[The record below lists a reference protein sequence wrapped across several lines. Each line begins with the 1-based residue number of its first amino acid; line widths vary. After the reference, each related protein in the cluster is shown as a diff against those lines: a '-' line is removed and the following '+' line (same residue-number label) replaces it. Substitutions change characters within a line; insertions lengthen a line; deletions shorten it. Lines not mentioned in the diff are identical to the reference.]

1 MIYNTAYANPYQTG
15 VNPYQTGYSSY
26 PTPAY
31 GQPQQT
37 RMAFPVVNYNSRTL
51 ITKNTFYNY
60 GGTIYNNS
68 RPPYYPN
75 TPYAYAQQPRQ
86 PLSDLISPPPRSV
99 WGPTS
104 RKEKTEGFPAGFGDL
119 AGDPRFAS
127 VYNRPAPA
135 KLQKAVTPKPTP
147 KPAPTPRKLVAANE
161 HSSYWGDPH
170 VADAD
175 RSDKGNKRQD
185 NFVVKGDGIFNLLT
199 DRNISLNAQHKKYDQ
214 FAIEVTDQI
223 GLRIPNANI
232 TFSAYGT
239 PQLNGKALEVGKE
252 TTLPDQS
259 KIKWDGTT
267 LTVTSS
273 DSSEYNVSIN
283 IVDAGHK
290 NPDGSAIKYLDTDLS
305 TKGKGVNSDGV
316 MPSGILGEGFDEDNE
331 ARSALKKDLSTY
343 KRNSLLG

>member
-1 MIYNTAYANPYQTG
+1 MIYNTAYANPYPT
-15 VNPYQTGYSSY
+15 TGYSPY
-26 PTPAY
+26 P
-31 GQPQQT
+31 QPT
-37 RMAFPVVNYNSRTL
+37 RMMPQVNNRTQ
-51 ITKNTFYNY
+51 ITNNTFYNY
-60 GGTIYNNS
+60 GGTIYNNGS
-68 RPPYYPN
+68 NYNRYPSYMNPN
-75 TPYAYAQQPRQ
+75 TTYAYAPTF
-86 PLSDLISPPPRSV
+86 PPVSNLPTVQHRSV
-99 WGPTS
+99 WGASS
-104 RKEKTEGFPAGFGDL
+104 RSTEGFETGFGDR
-119 AGDPRFAS
+119 ASDPRYAS
-127 VYNRPAPA
+127 VYYRPAPPPVIRP
-135 KLQKAVTPKPTP
+135 VTPKPTP
-147 KPAPTPRKLVAANE
+147 VPVLPPPPRKLVAANE

-223 GLRIPNANI
+223 GLRIPHANI

-239 PQLNGKALEVGKE
+239 PQLNGEALAIGEKP
-252 TTLPDQS
+252 LPNQS

-267 LTVTSS
+267 LSVTSS
-273 DSSEYNVSIN
+273 DSSEYNVSVS

-305 TKGKGVNSDGV
+305 TKGAGVGNDGV

-343 KRNSLLG
+343 KRNGLLG

>member
-1 MIYNTAYANPYQTG
+1 MQKRFPLFYIVRPSLQFSRDSIAMIYNTAYANPYQTG
-15 VNPYQTGYSSY
+15 ANPYQTGYSPY
-26 PTPAY
+26 PT
-31 GQPQQT
+31 
-37 RMAFPVVNYNSRTL
+37 
-51 ITKNTFYNY
+51 
-60 GGTIYNNS
+60 
-68 RPPYYPN
+68 
-75 TPYAYAQQPRQ
+75 YAYAQQPTQ
-86 PLSDLISPPPRSV
+86 SPSNLPMLQHKSV
-99 WGPTS
+99 WGNS
-104 RKEKTEGFPAGFGDL
+104 KKDEGNFPAGFGDL

-135 KLQKAVTPKPTP
+135 KLQKPVTPKPTPVP